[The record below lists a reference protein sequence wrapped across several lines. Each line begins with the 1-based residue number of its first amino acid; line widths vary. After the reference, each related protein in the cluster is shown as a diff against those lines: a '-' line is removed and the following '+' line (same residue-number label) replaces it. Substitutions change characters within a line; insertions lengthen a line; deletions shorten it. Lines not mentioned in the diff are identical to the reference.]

1 MYLMIVLEVKHRVM
15 KIASPCDKQRP
26 ILLTETTKQM

>member
-15 KIASPCDKQRP
+15 KIASPRDKQRP
-26 ILLTETTKQM
+26 TLLTETTIQM